1 MCATRVVGCALMSV
15 LLAAGCGAPPG
26 DGQSAQTSSGLS
38 AEVEQVTA
46 HPIAMTRTV
55 AKAGGP
61 KMASEAE
68 VRAFL
73 KKMNKGAVV
82 ATPSDAD
89 VTALAHQ
96 LAAADPAHR
105 RDLVRQ
111 FHQLMLQL
119 PTQASRRAAGEKL
132 QLAMNAPQP
141 GK

>member
-1 MCATRVVGCALMSV
+1 
-15 LLAAGCGAPPG
+15 
-26 DGQSAQTSSGLS
+26 
-38 AEVEQVTA
+38 
-46 HPIAMTRTV
+46 MTRTV

-73 KKMNKGAVV
+73 KKMNKGVD
-82 ATPSDAD
+82 ATPPSDAA
-89 VTALAHQ
+89 VASLIQQISTADQ
-96 LAAADPAHR
+96 SHR
-105 RDLVRQ
+105 RDLFHQ

-132 QLAMNAPQP
+132 QLAMNAPAT